1 MLSTMNHTRKFKII
15 ALILII
21 GLSFTFNIPVSA
33 ANDDPGQGRLSG
45 DCISEDFYDE
55 APASFSS
62 LFRRGAGT
70 NAYTGKT
77 YTHQAR
83 FNNLIV
89 LNGIDVSE
97 WQGKNIDWNK
107 VKAAGID
114 YAFIRVGYRGYG
126 SSGTLSEA
134 TKDAYYDINMKNA
147 AAAGI
152 KVGIYIFSQA
162 ITKTEAVEEA
172 NYILNH
178 IGNYDVSMPLIM
190 DYEYA
195 TSNGGRLYN
204 AKLSKAKATEI
215 CLAFCDTISQAG
227 YTPMVYAN
235 KSMLENQLNAASIT
249 AKGYRTWLANYT
261 TNTTYLGDFDF
272 WQYSSEGKVNGISGN
287 VDMNFYY
294 VQPDDNFI
302 PSLNKFLLSTVS
314 AIPDQVYTGAEIT
327 PAFTV
332 TNDGQTLTPGTDYTI
347 SYINNI
353 NAGTASVRIIG
364 INEYSGTKTVQFK
377 IMPKNFSA
385 STISAIPDQTYTGKN
400 LTPAA
405 TVMYEGKKLTKGTDY
420 TLTYS
425 NNKNIGSASI
435 KISGINNYDG
445 QKTISFNILPKNMTN
460 FKAKKIST
468 NYITL
473 SWSKNSSGTGYEIYR
488 STAID
493 GTYKKIKTIS
503 SYKTV
508 SYKNTKLTAGERYYY
523 KVRSYKKVGN
533 KTYYGAFSP
542 VKSID
547 TKIGY
552 TRNANAKAGAI
563 LYNSASYEGTQIT
576 HPSENAVMPVSYYT
590 KDKNGNGWY
599 YVTYKT
605 GSETYKGFIP
615 TGKVTITQ
623 IGKVANAGTVN
634 VRKSYSTNSKILTT
648 LKKNTKVTVL
658 SSKKKNGVT
667 WYKVTFKKKKKTY
680 TGWISS
686 PFLKLI

>member
-227 YTPMVYAN
+227 YTPMIYAN

-294 VQPDDNFI
+294 VQPNDNFI

-314 AIPDQVYTGAEIT
+314 A
-327 PAFTV
+327 
-332 TNDGQTLTPGTDYTI
+332 
-347 SYINNI
+347 
-353 NAGTASVRIIG
+353 
-364 INEYSGTKTVQFK
+364 
-377 IMPKNFSA
+377 
-385 STISAIPDQTYTGKN
+385 AIPDQTYTGKN
-400 LTPAA
+400 LTPDA
-405 TVMYEGKKLTKGTDY
+405 TVMYDGKKLTKGTDY

-425 NNKNIGSASI
+425 NNKSIGSASV
-435 KISGINNYDG
+435 KISGINNYYG

-473 SWSKNSSGTGYEIYR
+473 SWSKNSSGTGYEVYR

-508 SYKNTKLTAGERYYY
+508 SFKNTKLTAGERYYY
-523 KVRSYKKVGN
+523 KVRSYKKVGS

-552 TRNANAKAGAI
+552 SRNANAKAGAI

-576 HPSENAVMPVSYYT
+576 HPSKNAVMPVSYYT

-605 GSETYKGFIP
+605 GSKTYKGFIP